1 MTTTAS
7 AAIMT
12 ADQGMAPDSNDD
24 DDDIDNDDDP
34 CGFRYLPGFGNEL
47 SSEVLPGAVPV
58 GRNNPRVVPYGLYTE
73 QLSGTSFTT
82 CRSRN
87 RRTWL
92 YRIRPLLATMT
103 TVAQDDPQHAGLPA
117 GMSPFLGK
125 CDPATCVSVVD
136 PIRWN
141 PLFSGSSGRDA
152 TSTTSAVVAATTAA
166 TPTTTKND
174 DQTTTTTAS
183 RPNDDDDDHDDDA
196 KQEEEDQDGAGG
208 GLFEEEDFLD
218 GFYLMACAGEPR
230 NRLAIYQY
238 RFPASGSGGDDGMVP
253 PSRPTGRPNQNKNNQ
268 NTIQRFLSNTDG
280 DWLIVPQHGSLVV
293 TTELGRLYVA
303 PREICVVPRNIYF
316 HLTGAATTMAKAAS
330 GGGGAVT
337 TTDED
342 DAAATAPETKPAQA
356 NANASFCTGYVLEVD
371 SPIGWEMP
379 ERGVLGANG
388 LANARDFLFPT
399 AYCAAEPT
407 TAATEAAD
415 PTARPILYHLYT
427 KQNERLSMRTI
438 THHPCNVV
446 GWHGNYLPYKYHLD
460 RFCAMNSVTYDH
472 PDPSIHT
479 VLTCASPVPGTAL
492 ADFVVFVPHRNLTA
506 TDNDTYR
513 PPWFH
518 RNVMSEYMG
527 LIDGTY
533 DAKTGGGFLPGGA
546 SLHNLG
552 VPHGPDAVTHAMAI
566 ADPGTTAA
574 GRPGGGTTST
584 TTTTTATAGMAFM
597 FETYLP
603 LLVNPTMLAQAQP
616 DYLQCWRGLDDHFT
630 GWEQLMKQ
638 QRQQQQQQNS
648 RSRRRQKRQR
658 PSP

>member
-1 MTTTAS
+1 MTSTAS

-12 ADQGMAPDSNDD
+12 ADQDMAPDSNDD
-24 DDDIDNDDDP
+24 DDDIDDYDDDDNDDDP

-58 GRNNPRVVPYGLYTE
+58 GRNNPRVVNYGLYTE

-82 CRSRN
+82 TRHRN

-92 YRIRPLLATMT
+92 YRIQPLLATMT
-103 TVAQDDPQHAGLPA
+103 VVEQNHHGLPA

-141 PLFSGSSGRDA
+141 PLFVGGGRGSTATGSSSTSDA
-152 TSTTSAVVAATTAA
+152 SGTGTAAAATTSA
-166 TPTTTKND
+166 PTTTKND
-174 DQTTTTTAS
+174 DQTTTTTTAI
-183 RPNDDDDDHDDDA
+183 RPNDADDDHDHDDDA
-196 KQEEEDQDGAGG
+196 KEEEEEDQEGG
-208 GLFEEEDFLD
+208 GEEEDFLD

-238 RFPASGSGGDDGMVP
+238 RFPAGSGGGD
-253 PSRPTGRPNQNKNNQ
+253 GRPNQNNNQ

-316 HLTGAATTMAKAAS
+316 QLTGAATTTMAS
-330 GGGGAVT
+330 RGGGAVT
-337 TTDED
+337 TAEEKEAEPASEQT
-342 DAAATAPETKPAQA
+342 TKA
-356 NANASFCTGYVLEVD
+356 FCTGYVLEVD
-371 SPIGWEMP
+371 SPLGWELP

-388 LANARDFLFPT
+388 LANARDFLYPT
-399 AYCAAEPT
+399 AYCAADPT
-407 TAATEAAD
+407 TTATAD
-415 PTARPILYHLYT
+415 PTDRPIKLYHLYT
-427 KQNERLSMRTI
+427 KQNERLSVRTI

-552 VPHGPDAVTHAMAI
+552 VPHGPDAITHAMAI
-566 ADPGTTAA
+566 ADPGTTA
-574 GRPGGGTTST
+574 GRPVGTSSATTTPATTAT
-584 TTTTTATAGMAFM
+584 TTTTTAGMAFM

-603 LLVNPTMLAQAQP
+603 LLVNPVMLAQAQP

-630 GWEQLMKQ
+630 GWEQLMTQ
-638 QRQQQQQQNS
+638 QQQQQQQNS